1 MRPGRCVRLSLKR
14 RADALALKVAI
25 ATAVNPNDAAALSRR
40 RIFRQSCWT
49 AASSVNAMKLL
60 LLAAA
65 LIAANFANAATLDAT
80 TQSKVDAK
88 VKEIQGWAAAD
99 AIVSAVRSTNA
110 AKTPEAAAMNQDKW
124 KTLTLLDPFV
134 RSLAKN
140 PAGEFLRSKKSDAV
154 TEAFLS
160 AADGSKVAFL
170 SKSSNWSHKGK
181 PKHDVPMS
189 GKTWRG
195 DVEVDESTGLQQ
207 VQVAVPVM
215 DGGKAIGSLVVG
227 LSIGALS
234 H

>member
-1 MRPGRCVRLSLKR
+1 
-14 RADALALKVAI
+14 
-25 ATAVNPNDAAALSRR
+25 
-40 RIFRQSCWT
+40 
-49 AASSVNAMKLL
+49 MKLL
-60 LLAAA
+60 LLVAT
-65 LIAANFANAATLDAT
+65 LFAANLANAALLDAA
-80 TQSKVDAK
+80 TQAKVDAK
-88 VKEIQGWAAAD
+88 IKEIQSWAAAD
-99 AIVSAVRSTNA
+99 EVVSAVRSANT
-110 AKTPEAAAMNQDKW
+110 AKSPDAAAMNQDKW

-134 RSLAKN
+134 RSFAKN

-160 AADGSKVAFL
+160 CADGSKVAFL

-181 PKHDVPMS
+181 LKHEAPMS
-189 GKTWRG
+189 GKTWQG
-195 DVEVDESTGLQQ
+195 DPEVDESTGLQQ